1 MTIDAH
7 LELFESPHGERV
19 RLWLNEQ
26 LRTEGRSGA
35 LVKVHL
41 ATPSGLIV
49 EADYPAT
56 THDHLEVAFSAE
68 ALVAARVLWTSG
80 KLFGCEFENAIPATL
95 ASASLPDEE
104 LPPENFRRRSTDTA
118 LANSAGETLGTRMRN
133 LRSQRGMTQDDVAVS
148 LSVSVA
154 SVSHWEADRSFP
166 KRGRLADLAKLFAVP
181 AADLASFYVDT
192 KIVGELGQ
200 LAAVRME
207 IATILGVEAAQI
219 RIMVEP

>member
-1 MTIDAH
+1 MTLDAH
-7 LELFESPHGERV
+7 LEFFESAHGERV
-19 RLWLNEQ
+19 RLWLHEP
-26 LRTEGRSGA
+26 LHAKELSGL

-41 ATPSGLIV
+41 ATPSGLII
-49 EADYPAT
+49 EADRPAT
-56 THDHLEVAFSAE
+56 AHDHLEVAFSADVR
-68 ALVAARVLWTSG
+68 VAARVLWTSG
-80 KLFGCEFENAIPATL
+80 NLFGCEFENAIPATQ
-95 ASASLPDEE
+95 ASASRHDGE
-104 LPPENFRRRSTDTA
+104 LPPENFRRRRTDAA

-166 KRGRLADLAKLFAVP
+166 KRGRLADLARLFAVP
-181 AADLASFYVDT
+181 AADLASFYVDV
-192 KIVGELGQ
+192 KIVEEFDK
-200 LAAVRME
+200 LASVRME